1 MSNALTALINNA
13 KFNRFHLRTL
23 LLCALI
29 IIFDGYDL
37 VVYGV
42 VLPVLM
48 EQWSLTPVQA
58 GALGSYALFGMMIG
72 AIVFG
77 QLADRI
83 GRRLSIAICIA
94 LFSGFTFINGF
105 ASNVTEFGICRF
117 IAGLGIGGVMPNV
130 VALMNEYSP
139 KKMRGTL
146 VAIMFSGYSVGGM
159 MAAWLGMQMIPQWGW
174 QSVFYVAILPL
185 VLLPLILA
193 FLPESLAFL
202 IRQGKRDTAKK
213 IISRI
218 APSNTDVPLKG
229 EEDDSVVAPSHFG
242 VKQLFNGQNAL
253 PSILLWCAFFCCLLM
268 VYALTSWL
276 PKLMNNAGF
285 SLGSSLQF
293 LLVLNVGAIAGAIYG
308 GWLGDRSNLPKVL
321 TFFFIAAAVSIT
333 LMGLDIPGFV
343 RYLAIAVAGA
353 ATIGS
358 QILLY
363 ACAAQY
369 YPLHIRSTGL
379 GWASGIGRNGAIV
392 GPLLGG
398 YLLSEQLELHLNFMV
413 FAIPGIICA
422 LAMGIFYFHQHR
434 ASSAKHISD
443 VQPNVVENA

>member
-1 MSNALTALINNA
+1 
-13 KFNRFHLRTL
+13 
-23 LLCALI
+23 
-29 IIFDGYDL
+29 
-37 VVYGV
+37 
-42 VLPVLM
+42 
-48 EQWSLTPVQA
+48 
-58 GALGSYALFGMMIG
+58 
-72 AIVFG
+72 
-77 QLADRI
+77 
-83 GRRLSIAICIA
+83 
-94 LFSGFTFINGF
+94 
-105 ASNVTEFGICRF
+105 
-117 IAGLGIGGVMPNV
+117 
-130 VALMNEYSP
+130 
-139 KKMRGTL
+139 
-146 VAIMFSGYSVGGM
+146 
-159 MAAWLGMQMIPQWGW
+159 MQMIPQWGW

-185 VLLPLILA
+185 MLLPLILA
-193 FLPESLAFL
+193 WLPESLAFL
-202 IRQGKRDTAKK
+202 IHQGKRDTAKR

-218 APSNTDVPLKG
+218 AVSNKDL
-229 EEDDSVVAPSHFG
+229 SVVDDDDGDAAAVSSQSSI
-242 VKQLFNGQNAL
+242 KQLFNGQNAL

-293 LLVLNVGAIAGAIYG
+293 LLVLNIGAIAGAIYG

-333 LMGLDIPGFV
+333 LMGLDIPSVV

-369 YPLHIRSTGL
+369 YPVHIRSTGL

-398 YLLSEQLELHLNFMV
+398 YLLSEQFELHLNFIV

-422 LAMGIFYFHQHR
+422 IAMGIFYIHQSHSTR
-434 ASSAKHISD
+434 SRRINDA
-443 VQPNVVENA
+443 QPNIVENA

>member
-1 MSNALTALINNA
+1 MSSALTALVNNA

-48 EQWSLTPVQA
+48 EKWSLTPVQA

-105 ASNVTEFGICRF
+105 ATNVTEFGVCRF

-159 MAAWLGMQMIPQWGW
+159 LAAWLGMQMIPQWGW

-193 FLPESLAFL
+193 WLPESLAFL
-202 IRQGKRDTAKK
+202 IHQGKRDTAKR
-213 IISRI
+213 IVSRI
-218 APSNTDVPLKG
+218 APSNKDL
-229 EEDDSVVAPSHFG
+229 SVVDDDEAAAVSSQSSI
-242 VKQLFNGQNAL
+242 KQLFNGQNAL

-293 LLVLNVGAIAGAIYG
+293 LLVLNIGAIAGAIYG

-333 LMGLDIPGFV
+333 LMGLDIPSVV

-398 YLLSEQLELHLNFMV
+398 YLLSEQFELHLNFIV

-422 LAMGIFYFHQHR
+422 IAMGIFYIHQSHSTR
-434 ASSAKHISD
+434 SRRINDA
-443 VQPNVVENA
+443 QPNIVENA